1 MAKSKRELDKEMMF
15 NKIMPSGIAIAGR
28 NDSTAPKDPIAA
40 SPGTPAE
47 QARVAAPK
55 QPAFTNEAGVQL
67 KDKRS
72 TVIVNIMERLVLDK
86 LDSAFSKFNCC
97 KCDRC
102 KKDVVALALNK
113 LAPKYVVAE
122 QDRLRDFIAVQTQT
136 EVTTALVQA
145 IITVR
150 ANPRH

>member
-1 MAKSKRELDKEMMF
+1 MF
-15 NKIMPSGIAIAGR
+15 NKIMPSGVALANR
-28 NDSTAPKDPIAA
+28 ANDNATKDATVPTPA
-40 SPGTPAE
+40 TPAE
-47 QARVAAPK
+47 QARAAAPK
-55 QPAFTNEAGVQL
+55 PAFTNEAGVQF

-113 LAPKYVVAE
+113 LPPKYVVAE
-122 QDRLRDFIAVQTQT
+122 QDRLRDFIAAQTQT